1 MSSTPAVR
9 RSATDVK
16 LTGLSGGLAEHWGID
31 PVLVRVAFVLLT
43 FSGGVGAVLYLAGWL
58 LIPVQGHDTR
68 PADELFGEASQR
80 WPNGVWVA
88 LVILACL
95 AVVTLTSSV
104 RLPGAVTVLVIGCIW
119 YFAFNRKRQAN
130 RAGADSESTAAT
142 PSAPAELNTP
152 QFVSHDGPPTA
163 FTEAA
168 DRWRRRIEEHVEQH
182 RPTATGRFTPAGTQ
196 VGPQTPAATSDPD
209 SDVAERS
216 AFFATP
222 DPVGLYVEPVGAT
235 AIQPPIRR
243 RDSLAARR
251 LRLLTVLVLGLV
263 LAGLSVLDSSGV
275 AVVPAVYAASAL
287 LVVGLALV
295 AATWFG
301 RARGLLAVGLLLV
314 PVTVGTAL
322 AGAFGPVDHW
332 SESTRT
338 YSRVAELPVTPE
350 ELGSGRVTVDLS
362 QLQLSSDATYRAH
375 LGAGRLEV
383 VVPPGAN
390 VEVRYDVDYGQVDAF
405 GAHTVG
411 GVDLVDTADEVAVPN
426 RPTLFLD
433 LAVDG
438 GQLVVRR

>member
-1 MSSTPAVR
+1 MSSIGSVR

-16 LTGLSGGLAEHWGID
+16 LTGLCGGVADHWGID
-31 PVLVRVAFVLLT
+31 PVLVRVGFVLLT
-43 FSGGVGAVLYLAGWL
+43 LSGGVGAVLYLAGWL

-68 PADELFGEASQR
+68 PADDLFGDVAQR

-88 LVILACL
+88 LVVLACL
-95 AVVTLTSSV
+95 TVLAVASSTGF
-104 RLPGAVTVLVIGCIW
+104 LGAAPALVIGCIW
-119 YFAFNRKRQAN
+119 YFGFHQQRRGPASAAPSRDAVAN
-130 RAGADSESTAAT
+130 L
-142 PSAPAELNTP
+142 PAPDEP
-152 QFVSHDGPPTA
+152 GPPPFVSHPGPPTA

-168 DRWRRRIEEHVEQH
+168 DRWRRRIEEHVQQN
-182 RPTATGRFTPAGTQ
+182 RPTVTVAPGWPSPTPTQ
-196 VGPQTPAATSDPD
+196 VPTATSDPD
-209 SDVAERS
+209 SDVVERS
-216 AFFATP
+216 AFFASP
-222 DPVGLYVEPVGAT
+222 DPVGLYAEPAGAT
-235 AIQPPIRR
+235 ALSPPIRR

-263 LAGLSVLDSSGV
+263 LGGLTLLDGSGQ

-301 RARGLLAVGLLLV
+301 RARGLLPVGLLLV
-314 PVTVGTAL
+314 PVVVLTAL
-322 AGAFGPVDHW
+322 AGAIGPVDQW
-332 SESTRT
+332 SESSRR
-338 YSRVAELPVTPE
+338 YSQVAELPAIRD

-362 QLQLSSDATYRAH
+362 RLQLTSDATYRAH

-383 VVPPGAN
+383 VVPPEAN
-390 VEVRYDVDYGQVDAF
+390 VELRYDVDYGQVEAF

-411 GVDLVDTADEVAVPN
+411 GVDLVDTADDVALKN
-426 RPTLFLD
+426 RPTLVLD